1 MIHRKLLVHK
11 IICFDEYLNVL
22 VLCQIGSGTLTEL
35 NLKFN
40 KIIGKEGASELG
52 KALALT
58 VTNLFKI
65 FKEVEKYYIATK
77 FNAATIRKYLRFTV
91 Q

>member
-1 MIHRKLLVHK
+1 MPY
-11 IICFDEYLNVL
+11 FW
-22 VLCQIGSGTLTEL
+22 SGTLTEL

-52 KALALT
+52 KALPLT

-65 FKEVEKYYIATK
+65 LKRLKST
-77 FNAATIRKYLRFTV
+77 T
-91 Q
+91 